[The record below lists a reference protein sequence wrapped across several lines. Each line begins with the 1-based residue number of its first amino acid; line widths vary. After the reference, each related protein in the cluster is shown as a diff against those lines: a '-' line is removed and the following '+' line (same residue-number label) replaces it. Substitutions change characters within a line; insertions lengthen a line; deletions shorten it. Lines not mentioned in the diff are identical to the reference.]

1 MKMPLVTTRWAP
13 TIVHVSTDTV
23 ELGST
28 AQVRDQPFHGPIRQF
43 TLDKFVYIFGWNLHV
58 FWG

>member
-1 MKMPLVTTRWAP
+1 MLMPLVTTRWAP

-28 AQVRDQPFHGPIRQF
+28 AQVRDQPFLKQIRQI
-43 TLDKFVYIFGWNLHV
+43 TLDQFVFICGWKLHIV
-58 FWG
+58 CR